1 VATAHSGCAHPVIDT
16 GAFVDGT
23 QTSKG
28 QSALVLLCA
37 ESCVGIV
44 TGGQA
49 GGGTPRH
56 PIRGVQP

>member
-1 VATAHSGCAHPVIDT
+1 MATAHSGGACPVIEI
-16 GAFVDGT
+16 GALPSGT

-28 QSALVLLCA
+28 QSTLVLLCA

-49 GGGTPRH
+49 SSSPPGH